1 MNITIEQLEMFLTGS
16 QGVTAW
22 LLVAGMN
29 VIITFEILEKATL
42 NQTDDQ
48 YAAFSIVTYLISA
61 GMFSKT
67 PPNKKNVSCFQCA
80 ISNT

>member
-1 MNITIEQLEMFLTGS
+1 MNITIEQLEMFLTDS

-29 VIITFEILEKATL
+29 VIITFEILDKATL

-48 YAAFSIVTYLISA
+48 NAAFSIVTYLISA
-61 GMFSKT
+61 SMFSKT
-67 PPNKKNVSCFQCA
+67 RPSKKNVSCFQCA
-80 ISNT
+80 ISNI